1 MRQLSAVTNLVLAG
15 LASVALVLSL
25 QLPWL
30 APPGELPEGLSA
42 PEHAVRQLARVFATV
57 PGEIAGQDAFVNS
70 RSTLVAMAAAMIVL
84 CALMALPALRGMLRE
99 VLRAL
104 GLITP
109 LAVGYLIVARPGGVA
124 GDLHWGAL
132 VALGVSIF
140 VASAAWHGAAIRG
153 RRPVAGAWARS

>member
-15 LASVALVLSL
+15 LASVALALSL

-42 PEHAVRQLARVFATV
+42 PERAVRQIAHVFQTV
-57 PGEIAGQDAFVNS
+57 PGEVSGQDAFVNS
-70 RSTLVAMAAAMIVL
+70 RSTLFAMAVATVGL
-84 CALMALPALRGMLRE
+84 CALMGVPGLRGMLRE

-109 LAVGYLIVARPGGVA
+109 LAVGYLLLARPGGVA
-124 GDLHWGAL
+124 GDLHWGAFA
-132 VALGVSIF
+132 ALGVSVF
-140 VASAAWHGAAIRG
+140 VASAAWHGSAIRE
-153 RRPVAGAWARS
+153 RRPVAGSWAAR